1 MNVIDQ
7 DNIVDIPNDSYRSN
21 ETQSIKIVLL
31 FLNKV

>member
-7 DNIVDIPNDSYRSN
+7 DNIVDIPNDSYRPK
-21 ETQSIKIVLL
+21 EIQSLKIVLL